1 MQAAMAISQ
10 ETLDALCEALCNTE
24 RPDKITVTTDPV
36 SRSVTIVYED
46 MDDDFYSEIAESL

>member
-1 MQAAMAISQ
+1 MAISQ
-10 ETLDALCEALCNTE
+10 ETLDALCDLLCNTE

-46 MDDDFYSEIAESL
+46 MDEDYYSEIAESL